1 MRQLVQPA
9 KQDRSRETQD
19 RILRATERL
28 LRREQFEA
36 ISVRRIIEEARTSIG
51 SFYARF
57 RDKNALLPVLY
68 AEYEVQLQERLAR
81 LQEST
86 ANARSLE
93 AVAGY
98 IVEHFIDMYGDIP
111 NFSRALYEY
120 ATRSPKAA
128 ESRRLAERRYKQ
140 YTFLLDVL
148 LSFRREIKHADPP
161 RAVELALY
169 FMVVACRNRLLYP
182 LAPQTRMVKIA
193 KQELKLELVRQLT
206 GYLRNPT

>member
-1 MRQLVQPA
+1 MQPA
-9 KQDRSRETQD
+9 KQDRSRDTHD
-19 RILRATERL
+19 RILRATEKL
-28 LRREQFEA
+28 LRKEQFEA

-81 LQEST
+81 LQNST

-98 IVEHFIDMYGDIP
+98 IVEHFVDMYGEIP
-111 NFSRALYEY
+111 SLSRALYEY
-120 ATRSPKAA
+120 ATRSPRAT
-128 ESRRLAERRYKQ
+128 ESRMLAERRYKQ
-140 YTFLLDVL
+140 YTFLLDAL
-148 LSFRREIKHADPP
+148 MSFRPEITPADPP
-161 RAVELALY
+161 RAVELAVY
-169 FMVVACRNRLLYP
+169 FMVVACRNRLFYP
-182 LAPQTRMVKIA
+182 LAPQTRMVKIS
-193 KQELKLELVRQLT
+193 KQELKRELVRQLT